1 MGQILLQSSLR
12 GENQFVD
19 VMPDPK
25 HTILIVDDEA
35 AVRRL
40 LRRCFESENYLVE
53 EANSHQ
59 ETLDALKNKQVDLIT
74 LDVNLAGEDGLSL
87 AREIRTFSSVPI
99 IMVSGKGE
107 LIDTVLGLEVGADDY
122 IAKPFQLR
130 EVLARVKSAL
140 RRSALNSTPA
150 VHENSPTVADVLHE
164 YRFADCVLCSKQ
176 RDIRKSDGTI
186 GELTTA
192 EFDLLQAFAKHSQ
205 QVLTRDQIMDQM
217 KGTDWNPNDRTIDNQ
232 VARLRKKMSS
242 MGMVNP
248 IKTVRGLGYQF
259 TMDVEKH

>member
-1 MGQILLQSSLR
+1 MMKTVWKAMPGSKHSIL
-12 GENQFVD
+12 V
-19 VMPDPK
+19 
-25 HTILIVDDEA
+25 VDDEA

-40 LRRCFESENYLVE
+40 LRRCFESENYAVT
-53 EANSHQ
+53 EAESRQ
-59 ETLDALKNKQVDLIT
+59 DTLARLAERPVDLIT

-87 AREIRTFSSVPI
+87 AREIRTYSNVPI

-140 RRSALNSTPA
+140 RRSQLNATSSHTKTNPVNLDA
-150 VHENSPTVADVLHE
+150 ATE
-164 YRFADCVLCSKQ
+164 YHFADCVLCPRV
-176 RDIRKSDGTI
+176 RDIRKSDGTH

-192 EFDLLQAFAKHSQ
+192 EFNLLQAFARHAQ

-217 KGTDWNPNDRTIDNQ
+217 KGMDWNPNDRTIDNQ
-232 VARLRKKMSS
+232 VARLRKKMNLL
-242 MGMVNP
+242 GIKNP

-259 TMDVEKH
+259 TMPVAKN

>member
-1 MGQILLQSSLR
+1 
-12 GENQFVD
+12 
-19 VMPDPK
+19 MPDAK
-25 HTILIVDDEA
+25 NTILVVDDEA

-40 LRRCFESENYLVE
+40 LRRCFELENYVVA
-53 EANSHQ
+53 EAESRQ
-59 ETLDALKNKQVDLIT
+59 DTLDSLAERQIDLIT

-87 AREIRTFSSVPI
+87 AREIRAFSSVPI

-140 RRSALNSTPA
+140 RRSQLNNTKSDQKINSTKSDA
-150 VHENSPTVADVLHE
+150 ANEF
-164 YRFADCVLCSKQ
+164 RFADCVLCPRL
-176 RDIRKSDGTI
+176 RDIRKSDGTV

-192 EFDLLQAFAKHSQ
+192 EFDLLKTFAKHTQ

-232 VARLRKKMSS
+232 VARLRKKLMSV
-242 MGMVNP
+242 GINNA

-259 TMDVEKH
+259 TMDVEKI

>member
-1 MGQILLQSSLR
+1 
-12 GENQFVD
+12 
-19 VMPDPK
+19 MPDAK
-25 HTILIVDDEA
+25 NTILVVDDEA

-40 LRRCFESENYLVE
+40 LRRCFELENYVVA
-53 EANSHQ
+53 EAESRQ
-59 ETLDALKNKQVDLIT
+59 DTLDSLAERQIDLIT

-87 AREIRTFSSVPI
+87 AREIRAFSSVPI

-140 RRSALNSTPA
+140 RRSQLNNTKSDQKINSTKSDA
-150 VHENSPTVADVLHE
+150 ANEF
-164 YRFADCVLCSKQ
+164 RFADCVLCPRL
-176 RDIRKSDGTI
+176 RDIRKSDGTV

-192 EFDLLQAFAKHSQ
+192 EFDLLKTFAKHTQ

-232 VARLRKKMSS
+232 VARLRKKLMTV
-242 MGMVNP
+242 GIKNA

-259 TMDVEKH
+259 TKDVKRI